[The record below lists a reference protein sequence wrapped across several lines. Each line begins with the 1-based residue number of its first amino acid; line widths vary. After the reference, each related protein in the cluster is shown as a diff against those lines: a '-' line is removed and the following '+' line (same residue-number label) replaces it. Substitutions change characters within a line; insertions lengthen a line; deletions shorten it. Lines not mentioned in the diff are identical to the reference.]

1 VNEFQAPRLSRAELL
16 ARLTTAGRETST
28 AAVMF
33 HSTLASL
40 QGLSATETKAID
52 VLDRHG
58 ALTAGEL
65 AARTGLAPPS
75 ITGLVTRLERKGYVR
90 RVADP
95 SDGRRVRIERTHE
108 ALAAMAPLFA
118 DFARRID
125 ALYETFTDD
134 ELAIILR
141 FMTQITDQ
149 QRQATETLL
158 ALHPSVVAPPP
169 PADSPTT

>member
-1 VNEFQAPRLSRAELL
+1 VSKFQPPKLSRAELL
-16 ARLTTAGRETST
+16 AALTTAGRETST

-33 HSTLASL
+33 HTTLAAL

-75 ITGLVTRLERKGYVR
+75 ITGLVNRLERKGYVR

-95 SDGRRVRIERTHE
+95 SDGRRVRIERTPE

-118 DFARRID
+118 DFGRRID
-125 ALYETFTDD
+125 ALYATFTDD

-141 FMTQITDQ
+141 FMTGITEQ
-149 QRQATETLL
+149 QRQATARLL
-158 ALHPSVVAPPP
+158 KM
-169 PADSPTT
+169 SPTNVGSEAIGKPTT